1 MKFPDVPTFRG
12 FQAPGRFEADIRD
25 LEVVQGE
32 VPADLDGAFYR
43 VGPDPQFPPLLGDDI
58 FLNGDGMVSMFRF
71 EDGRV
76 DFTCRWVRTPKF
88 LAERE
93 AGRSLFGAYRNPFT
107 DDPGVRGISRGTANT
122 NLLWHA
128 GRMLALKEDSHPV
141 EIDPLTLG
149 TIGPWDYGGALRSAT
164 ATAHPKVDAETGTLV
179 FFGYAA
185 RGETT
190 PDIAYYEADAH
201 GAIVFER
208 WLTAPYASMVHDFA
222 VTENHVVFPVVPLV
236 SDLQRL
242 KGGLP
247 HFAWDP
253 SKPVCLGVLPRRDPA
268 AEVRWFVGDPRFAS
282 HTMNAFEEDGRI
294 HIDMSVGDSVV
305 FPFFPEI
312 NGAPFDPE
320 AATPY
325 MSRWTLDLRRPTDD
339 FTQTRLSDVPGEF
352 PRINE
357 RRAIRSYRYGYM
369 SMQSGVPDP
378 TMPSSASGMRFDLIG
393 RVDLVTGTTTTH
405 YVGDTSATQEP
416 LFVPRRGATG
426 EGEGYVMAL
435 VNRYA
440 DMRSDLLILD
450 AENVDGAP
458 LATVRLPLRLR
469 NGLHGTWVDG
479 EDLAVDRTGRE
490 EGQPCR

>member
-12 FQAPGRFEADIRD
+12 FQAPGRFEADVRD

-32 VPADLDGAFYR
+32 IPADLDGAFYR

-76 DFTCRWVRTPKF
+76 DFKCRWVRTPKF
-88 LAERE
+88 LVERE
-93 AGRSLFGAYRNPFT
+93 AGRALFGAYRNPFT
-107 DDPGVRGISRGTANT
+107 DDGSVRGLSRGTANT

-141 EIDPLTLG
+141 EIDPLTLE
-149 TIGPWDYGGALRSAT
+149 TIGPWDYDGALTSAT
-164 ATAHPKVDAETGTLV
+164 ATAHPKVDADTGTLV

-185 RGETT
+185 KGETT
-190 PDIAYYEADAH
+190 PDIAYYEADAD
-201 GAIVFER
+201 GTIVFER
-208 WLTAPYASMVHDFA
+208 WLTAPYGSMVHDFA

-236 SDLQRL
+236 SDLKRL
-242 KGGLP
+242 KAGLP

-253 SKPVCLGVLPRRDPA
+253 SIPVYLGVLPRRDPD
-268 AEVRWFVGDPRFAS
+268 AEVRWFTGDPRFAS

-325 MSRWTLDLRRPTDD
+325 ISRWTLDLRRPTDD

-378 TMPSSASGMRFDLIG
+378 TMPPSASGMRFDLIG
-393 RVDLVTGTTTTH
+393 RVDLDTGTTTTH

-416 LFVPRRGATG
+416 LFVPRRDATG
-426 EGEGYVMAL
+426 EGEGYIMAL
-435 VNRYA
+435 INRYGE
-440 DMRSDLLILD
+440 MRSDLLILD
-450 AENVDGAP
+450 AENVDGEP
-458 LATVRLPLRLR
+458 LATVKLPLRLR
-469 NGLHGTWVDG
+469 NGLHGTWLDG
-479 EDLAVDRTGRE
+479 EDLARHRTGRE
-490 EGQPCR
+490 K